1 MRKYEGLFILEV
13 AGKEDVEKDIIDR
26 VQKEIE
32 AAGGSV
38 ETVQKMGPKP
48 YARTTAKHNSGNYV
62 NVIFHAPATAISA
75 LDAKFHL
82 DTELFR
88 WQVTEFVV
96 EKPRKERKG
105 PVEPSELLSPSIRK

>member
-1 MRKYEGLFILEV
+1 LRKYEGLFILEV

-48 YARTTAKHNSGNYV
+48 YARTTAKHNAGNYV
-62 NVIFHAPATAISA
+62 NVIFHAPPAAITA

-88 WQVTEFVV
+88 WHLTEFVV
-96 EKPRKERKG
+96 EKPRKERRG
-105 PVEPSELLSPSIRK
+105 PIEESELLAPARK

>member
-1 MRKYEGLFILEV
+1 VKKYEGLLILEV
-13 AGKEDVEKDIIDR
+13 GGQEDAEKLIIER

-48 YARTTAKHNSGNYV
+48 YARTTAKHSSGNYV
-62 NVIFHAPATAISA
+62 NVIFNAPGKALAA

-82 DTELFR
+82 DTEIFR
-88 WQVTEFVV
+88 WQFTEVV
-96 EKPRKERKG
+96 PEKPRKERKG
-105 PVEPSELLSPSIRK
+105 QPVTAETRA